1 MAEMAGPSTTRVRTL
16 YPPVAREEQ
25 GLRAGVVTRT
35 AVMVIDAAVV
45 AATVG
50 GAYLAW
56 AIVRFMRHP
65 ARFSWPALSF
75 EAAVVL
81 GYVLCVCYLTV
92 TWSTT
97 GRSVGKRFLGLRV
110 VNRGGRVPAFGL
122 ALVRAVT
129 CVLFPML
136 LFWSAVSRENRSVQ
150 DLVLRTSVIY
160 DWRSR
165 PPDGSSAS
173 DDDALGVA
181 VDVAAPVADEP
192 HDGEA
197 EASSRVDGE

>member
-1 MAEMAGPSTTRVRTL
+1 MAATPATRVRTL

-35 AVMVIDAAVV
+35 TVMVIDAAV
-45 AATVG
+45 AAAAVG
-50 GAYLAW
+50 VAYLVW
-56 AIVRFMRHP
+56 AVVRFMRHP
-65 ARFSWPALSF
+65 ARFAWPQLSF
-75 EAAVVL
+75 RMVVVL
-81 GYVLCVCYLTV
+81 WYALCLIYLTV

-110 VNRGGRVPAFGL
+110 VNRTGRVPAFGL
-122 ALVRAVT
+122 ALVRALT
-129 CVLFPML
+129 CVFFPML
-136 LFWSAVSRENRSVQ
+136 LFWSAISRENRSVQ

-165 PPDGSSAS
+165 PPEDTPDLS

-181 VDVAAPVADEP
+181 VDVAAPVTDEAD
-192 HDGEA
+192 DG
-197 EASSRVDGE
+197 

>member
-1 MAEMAGPSTTRVRTL
+1 MAATPATRVRTL

-35 AVMVIDAAVV
+35 TVMVIDAALV
-45 AATVG
+45 AAGVG
-50 GAYLAW
+50 VAYLVW
-56 AIVRFMRHP
+56 AVVRFMRHP
-65 ARFSWPALSF
+65 ARFAWPQLSF
-75 EAAVVL
+75 RMVVVL
-81 GYVLCVCYLTV
+81 WYVLCFIYLSV

-110 VNRGGRVPAFGL
+110 VNRAGRVPAFGL
-122 ALVRAVT
+122 SLVRAAM
-129 CVLFPML
+129 CVFFPML

-160 DWRSR
+160 DWRAR

-197 EASSRVDGE
+197 EPLGRVDGE